1 MPNSSNIRLVVF
13 DCDGTLV
20 DSQHNICAAMGA
32 AFRDAGREAPT
43 DDAIRRIVGLSL
55 DEAVTVLS
63 PGITETENQV
73 IRIGYKENFMLSR
86 KSPEYTEPLY
96 PGIAEIL
103 RELDGQ
109 GFLLGVATGKTQ
121 RGLAATLEHHNLK
134 STFVTLQTADDAPG
148 KPHPGML
155 EQAMAA
161 VGADR
166 SDTVLIGDTVFD
178 MAMAKNAGTSG
189 IGVSWGY
196 HETDELLAAGAHEIV
211 DGCDELM
218 PLVQRLIGGP

>member
-1 MPNSSNIRLVVF
+1 MSKSSNIRLVVF

-32 AFRDAGREAPT
+32 AFRDTGREAPT

-55 DEAVTVLS
+55 DEAVTALS
-63 PGITETENQV
+63 PGITESENHV
-73 IRIGYKENFMLSR
+73 IRMSYKENFMLFR
-86 KSPEYTEPLY
+86 KSPEYSEPLY

-196 HETDELLAAGAHEIV
+196 HETGELVDAGAHEIV
-211 DGCDELM
+211 EECGQLF
-218 PLVQRLIGGP
+218 PAVHRLIGA